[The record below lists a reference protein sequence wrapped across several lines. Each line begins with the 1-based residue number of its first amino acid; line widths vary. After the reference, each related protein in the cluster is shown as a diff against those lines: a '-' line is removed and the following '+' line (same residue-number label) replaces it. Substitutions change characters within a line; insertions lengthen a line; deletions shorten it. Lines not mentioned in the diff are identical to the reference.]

1 MSKQPS
7 LRTRFAPSPTGL
19 IHIGGIRTMLFAWL
33 YARQNNGQFVLRLE
47 DTDRERFVEGAEAQI
62 LEVLNWLGL
71 NHDEGPDIG
80 GEFGPYRQSDRL
92 DSYLPYA
99 LDLIKQ
105 GKAYA
110 DPTPPEKLTEYRD
123 AAKAEKRPFHYRE
136 HRPTDP
142 PTWEQGM
149 PIRLKIDENQSPE
162 WVDLVRGEQ
171 AGSTDNIDDFILVKA
186 DGYPTYNFAHIIDD
200 HEMKINLIV
209 RGDEFVSSMPKFLLL
224 YKALGIEPP
233 KFAHVPA
240 VWGETGNKKL
250 SKRDGDVDTLLYR
263 DKGYLPGALLNF
275 LALLGWNDGTE
286 QEIFTIVELI
296 EKFKFSR
303 VQSSPARFNQERLD
317 WINGN
322 YIRNQN
328 FDDLKKL
335 AEKFWPDYAMES
347 DESHRNAILKLVQ
360 ERLKFMAELPE
371 LVEFFFNQPK
381 ITLDEVL
388 QADKQLRKKLEPATA
403 KQIINGVIEILDSSD
418 FSVENLE
425 KILRDYAETS
435 DHSTGVIFKLI
446 RIGVT
451 GQIAAPPLF
460 DTLHTLG
467 KTETLSRLSN
477 I

>member
-1 MSKQPS
+1 MSKQP

-33 YARQNNGQFVLRLE
+33 YARQNKGQFVLRLE
-47 DTDRERFVEGAEAQI
+47 DTDRERFDEAAEAQI
-62 LEVLNWLGL
+62 LEVLDWLGL

-80 GEFGPYRQSDRL
+80 GDFEPYRQSDRL

-110 DPTPPEKLTEYRD
+110 DPTPSEKLTEYREQ
-123 AAKAEKRPFHYRE
+123 AKAEKRPFHYRE

-142 PTWEQGM
+142 PAWTKGM
-149 PIRLKIDENQSPE
+149 PIRLKIDELESPE
-162 WVDLVRGEQ
+162 WFDLVRGKQ
-171 AGSTDNIDDFILVKA
+171 ASSTDNIDDFILIKA

-200 HEMKINLIV
+200 HEMKINLVV

-224 YKALGIEPP
+224 YKALEIEVPQ
-233 KFAHVPA
+233 FAHVPA

-263 DKGYLPGALLNF
+263 DKGYLPEALLNF

-286 QEIFTIVELI
+286 QELFSIDELI
-296 EKFKFSR
+296 KKFDFSR
-303 VQSSPARFNQERLD
+303 VQSSPARFNQDRLD
-317 WINGN
+317 WINGT
-322 YIRNQN
+322 YIRNQS
-328 FDDLKKL
+328 FDELKKL
-335 AEKFWPDYAMES
+335 AENFWPDYAMQAE
-347 DESHRNAILKLVQ
+347 DEYRDNILKLVQ
-360 ERLKFMAELPE
+360 DRLKYMAELPE
-371 LVEFFFNQPK
+371 LVEFFFKAPT

-388 QADKQLRKKLEPATA
+388 ESDKQLRKKLEPTAA
-403 KQIINGVIEILDSSD
+403 KQIIADIIEVLNSSD

-425 KILRDYAETS
+425 KLLRNYADSSE
-435 DHSTGVIFKLI
+435 HSTGVIFKLI
-446 RIGVT
+446 RISVT

-460 DTLHTLG
+460 DTLQTLG
-467 KTETLSRLSN
+467 KTETLARLN
-477 I
+477 NV